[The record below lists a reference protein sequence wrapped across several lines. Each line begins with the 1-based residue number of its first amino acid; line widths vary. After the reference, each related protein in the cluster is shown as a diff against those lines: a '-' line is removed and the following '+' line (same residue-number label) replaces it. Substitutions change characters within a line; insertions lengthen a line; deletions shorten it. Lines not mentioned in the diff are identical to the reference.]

1 MARSDIMRI
10 EIPNT
15 GGRFVS
21 TAAKILIDQAL
32 ELPASERAV
41 MAEQLL
47 LSLDQP
53 NPEIDAI
60 WASEAE
66 ARLAAYQNGD
76 AEAIPLSDALKK

>member
-1 MARSDIMRI
+1 MSD
-10 EIPNT
+10 
-15 GGRFVS
+15 
-21 TAAKILIDQAL
+21 AAKILIDKAL

-41 MAEQLL
+41 VAEQIL

-66 ARLAAYQNGD
+66 SRLAAYRNGL
-76 AEAIPLSDALKK
+76 AEALPLSEVLGK